1 MKISKN
7 FFLLCENTILDKSNR
22 LTIVNLYNI
31 VNSEKLP
38 GVPVQFTLVANL
50 KIEAEKKNKKLPN
63 KINVSL
69 IIKSPSEK
77 KIFEFPEQFREID
90 QKKREQDIG
99 VVMNIQGLALPE
111 FGKYKVNLLVDDKKV
126 ASLPFEFRKKVKDK

>member
-7 FFLLCENTILDKSNR
+7 FFLLCESTILDKSNR
-22 LTIVNLYNI
+22 LTIVNLYNA

-38 GVPVQFTLVANL
+38 GDMAQFTLVANL
-50 KIEAEKKNKKLPN
+50 KVGAEKKDKKLPD

-69 IIKSPSEK
+69 VVKSPSGK
-77 KIFEFPEQFREID
+77 NIFKFPEQAREID
-90 QKKREQDIG
+90 KNKKEQDIG
-99 VVMNIQGLALPE
+99 IVMSVQRLSLPE

-126 ASLPFEFRKKVKDK
+126 ADFPFEFRKKGKDK